1 MKKIRIHAIF
11 FILNASNNVKGDNLD
26 DSFRETTLCKNFPGV
41 PPPRILRPPSGPPG
55 VLPQGLPPPPGV
67 GPNPNV
73 LSAPPSIM
81 KPPRKSGEEEKKNM
95 ATIEAKP
102 QIKNL
107 MGDVTRFMPTALKVK
122 REGKD
127 AKGRIKFHSKS
138 VLFAWILFYT

>member
-1 MKKIRIHAIF
+1 M
-11 FILNASNNVKGDNLD
+11 
-26 DSFRETTLCKNFPGV
+26 
-41 PPPRILRPPSGPPG
+41 RPPSGPPG
-55 VLPQGLPPPPGV
+55 VLPPGLPPPPGV

-107 MGDVTRFMPTALKVK
+107 LGDVTRFMPTTLKVK

-127 AKGRIKFHSKS
+127 AKGRIKIHCKFFLDVHVLHVLILYYVCVALSNCVEWHIAQYMFLNVSIHSNVK
-138 VLFAWILFYT
+138 LKNKCTGKC

>member
-1 MKKIRIHAIF
+1 MISCCIF
-11 FILNASNNVKGDNLD
+11 YNASSNVKGDNLD
-26 DSFRETTLCKNFPGV
+26 DSYRELTLCKNFPGV

-55 VLPQGLPPPPGV
+55 VLPPGLPPPPGV

-138 VLFAWILFYT
+138 FLFAWILFYT

>member
-1 MKKIRIHAIF
+1 MM
-11 FILNASNNVKGDNLD
+11 
-26 DSFRETTLCKNFPGV
+26 
-41 PPPRILRPPSGPPG
+41 RPPSGPPG
-55 VLPQGLPPPPGV
+55 VLPPGLPPPPGV

-107 MGDVTRFMPTALKVK
+107 LGDVTRFMPTTLKVK

-127 AKGRIKFHSKS
+127 AKGRIKIHCKFFFLDIHVC
-138 VLFAWILFYT
+138 VLHELNLYHFLCSLIKLC

>member
-1 MKKIRIHAIF
+1 M
-11 FILNASNNVKGDNLD
+11 
-26 DSFRETTLCKNFPGV
+26 
-41 PPPRILRPPSGPPG
+41 RPPSGPPG
-55 VLPQGLPPPPGV
+55 VLPPGLPPPPGV

-81 KPPRKSGEEEKKNM
+81 KPPRKSGEEEKKNL

-107 MGDVTRFMPTALKVK
+107 MGDVTRFMPTALKIK

-127 AKGRIKFHSKS
+127 AKGRIKFHSKCFMVVMHCFCQKRKAYANYCMVY
-138 VLFAWILFYT
+138 VLFHFSKLCRV

>member
-1 MKKIRIHAIF
+1 MKKKNDFMMHF
-11 FILNASNNVKGDNLD
+11 YNLSSNVKGDNLD
-26 DSFRETTLCKNFPGV
+26 DSYRELTLCKNFPGV

-55 VLPQGLPPPPGV
+55 VLPPGLPPPPGV

-138 VLFAWILFYT
+138 FLFAWILFYT